1 MARATGARAQMAL
14 AFETVYGTPPV
25 GGFTRMPFASTSL
38 GSEQP
43 LLNSELLG
51 YGRDPLAPIK
61 DAVTADGDVIVPI
74 DAAGFGFW
82 LKAAFGDPATT
93 GVGPYTHTFQSGS
106 WTLPSMS
113 IETGMPEVPRY
124 AMYSGCVLDQ
134 LSWQV
139 ERSGL
144 LSSKAMLIAQGE
156 TIAAVTGA
164 GAPAAIAL
172 KRFGHFN
179 GAIKRD
185 GVALGNIVSADVTY
199 ANNLDRIETIR
210 SDGKIEGADP
220 TIAALT
226 GKIDVRFAD
235 TTLLTQAINGTAAA
249 LEFSYVLGSG
259 ESLTL
264 TAHAVYLPRPRIEI
278 KGPKG
283 VQASFDWQA
292 ALATSPA
299 RMCTAVLINS
309 IASYA

>member
-1 MARATGARAQMAL
+1 MLFRSPFTFVASGATGAQVNIGATLAATITAL
-14 AFETVYGTPPV
+14 AVALNASVIAGVALATYTGTATALTVLHDTLGAT
-25 GGFTRMPFASTSL
+25 GNAFTLAASTTPVSNGTVSAATL
-38 GSEQP
+38 TGG
-43 LLNSELLG
+43 LN
-51 YGRDPLAPIK
+51 
-61 DAVTADGDVIVPI
+61 
-74 DAAGFGFW
+74 
-82 LKAAFGDPATT
+82 
-93 GVGPYTHTFQSGS
+93 THTFMSGS
-106 WTLPSMS
+106 WTLPSLS
-113 IETGMPEVPRY
+113 IEVAMPEVPRY

-164 GAPAAIAL
+164 GTPAAIAL

-179 GAIKRD
+179 GAIRRD